1 MKTVV
6 TVIGEIKTTRR
17 GVRYAFGAIPAPI
30 RARMCDDISQG
41 IYANRL
47 DGYGYEFSARVDTP
61 QALQECAPVFF
72 EDLPQR
78 IREDFANK
86 MKTQYL
92 TTFQQCAEVYRVDA
106 DTIKTKEEKRK
117 GAGLCCTLWELLR

>member
-1 MKTVV
+1 MKTVI

-17 GVRYAFGAIPAPI
+17 GVRYAFGAIPAQI

-47 DGYGYEFSARVDTP
+47 DGYGYEFRARVDTP
-61 QALQECAPVFF
+61 KAVQEGAQVGF

-86 MKTQYL
+86 MKTQHL
-92 TTFQQCAEVYRVDA
+92 ATFQQCAEVYRVDI
-106 DTIKTKEEKRK
+106 DKTKKKRK
-117 GAGLCCTLWELLR
+117 GAGVCCTLF